1 VELGTDERIRAFLTA
16 LIHLVRNKRMIKKT
30 VLAIGIE
37 PSFADFGAFPH
48 LTPELIAYFIEAQI
62 EGLRALGYDAYSC
75 LIDLG
80 ETAEAVT
87 MAALRSKHPDCVVIG
102 AGLRE
107 PAERLL
113 LFEKIINLVLIHAPH
128 ARICFNTTPAD
139 TAEAVQRWIKPSA
152 VRVPRSAP

>member
-1 VELGTDERIRAFLTA
+1 MA
-16 LIHLVRNKRMIKKT
+16 KKT

-37 PSFADFGAFPH
+37 PSFADFSAFPQ
-48 LTPELIAYFIEAQI
+48 LTPELINHFIKTQI
-62 EGLRALGYDAYSC
+62 EKLRALGYDAESC

-80 ETAEAVT
+80 ETAEAVVV
-87 MAALRSKHPDCVVIG
+87 AALRSKRPDCVVIG

-107 PAERLL
+107 PAERLP

-139 TAEAVQRWIKPSA
+139 TAEAVQRWIKP
-152 VRVPRSAP
+152 

>member
-1 VELGTDERIRAFLTA
+1 MT
-16 LIHLVRNKRMIKKT
+16 KKT
-30 VLAIGIE
+30 VLAIGID
-37 PSFADFGAFPH
+37 PSFADFSAFPH
-48 LTPELIAYFIEAQI
+48 LTPELVGHFINTQI
-62 EGLRALGYDAYSC
+62 EKLRTLGYDAESC

-80 ETAEAVT
+80 ETAEAVAV
-87 MAALRSKHPDCVVIG
+87 AALRSRRPDCVVIG

-139 TAEAVQRWIKPSA
+139 TADAVQRWIKP
-152 VRVPRSAP
+152 

>member
-1 VELGTDERIRAFLTA
+1 MA
-16 LIHLVRNKRMIKKT
+16 KKT

-37 PSFADFGAFPH
+37 PSFADFSAFPH
-48 LTPELIAYFIEAQI
+48 LTPALVSQFIETQI
-62 EGLRALGYDAYSC
+62 EKLRAIGYDAESC

-80 ETAEAVT
+80 DTAEAVT
-87 MAALRSKHPDCVVIG
+87 VAALRSKHPDCVVIG

-113 LFEKIINLVLIHAPH
+113 LFEKIVNLVLIHAPH

-139 TAEAVQRWIKPSA
+139 TVEAVQRWIRP
-152 VRVPRSAP
+152 

>member
-1 VELGTDERIRAFLTA
+1 MA
-16 LIHLVRNKRMIKKT
+16 KKT

-37 PSFADFGAFPH
+37 PSLADFSAFPH
-48 LTPELIAYFIEAQI
+48 LTPELVRQFIETQI
-62 EGLRALGYDAYSC
+62 EKLAAFGYDAESC

-87 MAALRSKHPDCVVIG
+87 IAALRSKRPDCVVIG

-113 LFEKIINLVLIHAPH
+113 LFEKVVNLVLIHAPH

-139 TAEAVQRWIKPSA
+139 TVEAVQRWIKP
-152 VRVPRSAP
+152 

>member
-1 VELGTDERIRAFLTA
+1 MAE
-16 LIHLVRNKRMIKKT
+16 KT

-37 PSFADFGAFPH
+37 PAFADFSAFPQ
-48 LTPELIAYFIEAQI
+48 LTPELISQFIEAQI
-62 EGLRALGYDAYSC
+62 EKLRAAGYDAESC

-87 MAALRSKHPDCVVIG
+87 IAALRSKHPDCVVVG

-113 LFEKIINLVLIHAPH
+113 LFEKIVNLVLIHAPH
-128 ARICFNTTPAD
+128 ARICFNTTLAD
-139 TAEAVQRWIKPSA
+139 TVEAVQRWIKP
-152 VRVPRSAP
+152 